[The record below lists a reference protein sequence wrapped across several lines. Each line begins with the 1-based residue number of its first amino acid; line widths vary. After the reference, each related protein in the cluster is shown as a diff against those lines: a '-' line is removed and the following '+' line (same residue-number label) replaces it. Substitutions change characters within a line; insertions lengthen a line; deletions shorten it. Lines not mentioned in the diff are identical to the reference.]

1 MLASAP
7 ALRTFSL
14 QRWLGLPAARARCVG
29 HFLGI
34 AVTLAAAKVLLSTIG
49 VTLFVAEQGAAGL
62 PPFYVA
68 FAAVAILLSF
78 GLSSIIDRVPKV
90 RLAQIVFVGLL
101 VGTAALRVPLALEV
115 PDVSFALLASATAAE
130 IIFDIL
136 FWVLVA
142 AYLDGFEFKRAT
154 PLVYMA
160 LALGGAA
167 GGVVARVGAGA
178 LAPADLLLLLPP
190 MAALVVVQ
198 FAVVA
203 SRLREVPEA
212 HPDSVDDED
221 ITLGPI
227 ALGRLL
233 RRYPLALL
241 IALNALVV
249 TERTGPLLR
258 NLVFPLLSLGG
269 LIFLVLSPRLLA
281 AVVVHVNIEAVS
293 NAVFLPIG
301 NANYV
306 PLRLGIQGRVRTLS
320 EGIFYPIGLALAGAV
335 LWSADPEAGV
345 LQVEFAALVFAGLFV
360 LLGAGAGLLFLP
372 TLHANVGSTLIRP
385 GKTTDVAMPARYVR
399 VLLESPEP

>member
-1 MLASAP
+1 MRHSPRSRSALIRAELDHRP
-7 ALRTFSL
+7 RAE
-14 QRWLGLPAARARCVG
+14 GAARANRLRR
-29 HFLGI
+29 F
-34 AVTLAAAKVLLSTIG
+34 
-49 VTLFVAEQGAAGL
+49 AG
-62 PPFYVA
+62 
-68 FAAVAILLSF
+68 
-78 GLSSIIDRVPKV
+78 
-90 RLAQIVFVGLL
+90 
-101 VGTAALRVPLALEV
+101 GTAALRVPLALEV
-115 PDVSFALLASATAAE
+115 PGVSFALLASATAAE

-136 FWVLVA
+136 FWVVVA

-160 LALGGAA
+160 LRSAA
-167 GGVVARVGAGA
+167 RRGVVARAGAGA

-198 FAVVA
+198 LAVVA

-221 ITLGPI
+221 ATLGPI

-249 TERTGPLLR
+249 TPLRDLFHPVDLRGALRERSRACGVPVAAVRVHADRRVRASYSLTRLLLERTGPLLR

-293 NAVFLPIG
+293 NGLPPDRHQPRPSIG
-301 NANYV
+301 NPRAAH
-306 PLRLGIQGRVRTLS
+306 PLRGHLLPDRSRACRRSSGAPTPKRACSRWSSRPWSSPACSSSSAPESVSSSCRRCTRTS
-320 EGIFYPIGLALAGAV
+320 
-335 LWSADPEAGV
+335 D
-345 LQVEFAALVFAGLFV
+345 
-360 LLGAGAGLLFLP
+360 
-372 TLHANVGSTLIRP
+372 RP
-385 GKTTDVAMPARYVR
+385 
-399 VLLESPEP
+399 